1 MMRFRTLAALG
12 LVASLIPF
20 AAGAEYPER
29 AITIVAPYGA
39 GGSSDLAARA
49 LSEAAERYMEEP
61 LQVVNRTGAGGV
73 TGANSVAKADPD
85 GYELLLAR
93 VGSNG
98 VTPAIDAT
106 IPYDYDDFTFLGLLE
121 ENPYVFVVHAD
132 SPYQS
137 MDDLVEALQENPGTL
152 TYSTSGPGTIL
163 NMGPQLL
170 LREIGLEGT
179 AATMIPY
186 DGGGAAR
193 TALVGQHVDFL
204 GINLAPVLDD
214 IQDGTLRALAVTTRE
229 RYEQIP
235 DVPTVSEVGF
245 PELHNVIGWSALF
258 GPPGLPGEVV
268 ATWTD
273 LLQSVSG
280 DERWRET
287 TRNLGSV
294 PRIEAP
300 EVTAEF
306 MHQQHR
312 FYRELGEELDLRIE

>member
-1 MMRFRTLAALG
+1 MRSKVIATLGLAASM
-12 LVASLIPF
+12 VPF
-20 AAGAEYPER
+20 VAGAEYPER
-29 AITIVAPYGA
+29 AITLVAPYGA

-49 LSEAAERYMEEP
+49 LSEAAERYIDEP
-61 LQVVNRTGAGGV
+61 IQVVNRTGAGGV
-73 TGANSVAKADPD
+73 TGATSVANADAD

-98 VTPAIDAT
+98 VTPAIDST
-106 IPYDYDDFTFLGLLE
+106 IPYQYDDFTFLGLLE

-132 SPYQS
+132 SPYES
-137 MDDLVEALQENPGTL
+137 MDDLVEAIQEEPGSL

-163 NMGPQLL
+163 NMGPQML
-170 LREIGLEGT
+170 LREMGADSN

-214 IQDGTLRALAVTTRE
+214 IQDGTLRALAVTTEE
-229 RYEQIP
+229 RYDEIP
-235 DVPTVSEVGF
+235 DVPTVSEVGY

-258 GPPGLPGEVV
+258 GPPGLPDEVV
-268 ATWTD
+268 DTWAD
-273 LLQSVSG
+273 VLQQVKD

-287 TRNLGSV
+287 TWNLGSV

-300 EVTAEF
+300 EATAEF
-306 MHQQHR
+306 MHEQHDV
-312 FYRELGEELDLRIE
+312 YRELGEELDLLVE